1 MDHPCKTAF
10 TTNILKNLSATG
22 LGKLVSVQ
30 DVDGAEVITIDI
42 GPMEIPQY
50 PVHPVK
56 TIERINVISVDDDL
70 PVVYCR
76 NDFPIVPHLNVLPDG
91 RKTLCLFDVPF
102 NDIRYIFSASMFLQ
116 RIVYWFEQTA
126 RAQLHQADQPLEPYF
141 PGTCDGLILSD
152 FGYPFVRLK
161 KIKTLNGVLYKEIP
175 LENISEGKVYILL
188 KAGIKKNYTKNI
200 INRMPQT
207 LGELDAAFEENIL
220 KELED
225 CFLEIWAVKQ
235 TPLYKTIFQEKET
248 ELRNSGVLL
257 AVQIG
262 LSRSESEEPERY
274 YTKAF
279 QVSDTFQSL
288 YQAFGYQ
295 RNKKKKL
302 EKVKTTEDYKN
313 ISITPFEMFY
323 QFNSQFATFL
333 NEGTITEH
341 NNNMVQIGLGA
352 LGSQIANN
360 CIRAGYG
367 NWTYIDPDVLYPH
380 NLARHCLN
388 QDSIGRNKAQAMQQ
402 YANLLFDGKDN
413 IIKTVIPSD
422 IFSKSEREKIMASIS
437 AATLVVDCSAS
448 VAAER
453 YLSHELAGK
462 TRSVS
467 FFMNPTG
474 TALIM
479 LLESADRSITLDA
492 LEMQYYRLLIR
503 EKKLWNHLKSDHKVL
518 YSSTCRGASLV
529 YPQDNAAI
537 FSGLCSSAIKQISS
551 SPNAAISMWVYDDLS
566 ITRYKEIGEV
576 FQEVD
581 CNGWKIKISAS
592 LITQIYDQRKT
603 KLPNETGGVLI
614 GAYDYA
620 HNICYIVDAIDSPS
634 DSEEYPNS
642 YVRGHNGL
650 LKQIEQLE
658 EITIG
663 NLTYIGEWH
672 SHPTASTQPSK
683 YDLILLK
690 SISDYTLAQGNP
702 GCMLIVGDSNFS
714 VYLQSI

>member
-1 MDHPCKTAF
+1 MDYPCKTVFA
-10 TTNILKNLSATG
+10 TNILKNLSATG
-22 LGKLVSVQ
+22 LGRLVSVQ
-30 DVDGAEVITIDI
+30 DEDGAEVITIDI

-56 TIERINVISVDDDL
+56 TIERVNVISIDDDL

-76 NDFPIVPHLNVLPDG
+76 DDFPIVPHLNVLPDG

-102 NDIRYIFSASMFLQ
+102 NDIRYTFSASMFLQ

-126 RAQLHQADQPLEPYF
+126 RAQLHQPDQPLEPYF
-141 PGTCDGLILSD
+141 PCTCDGLILSD
-152 FGYPFVRLK
+152 FGYPLVRLK
-161 KIKTLNGVLYKEIP
+161 KIKTLNGILSKQVA
-175 LENISEGKVYILL
+175 LEKISEGKVYILL
-188 KAGIKKNYTKNI
+188 KAGIKKSYTKNI

-225 CFLEIWAVKQ
+225 CFSEIWAIKQ

-257 AVQIG
+257 AIQIG
-262 LSRSESEEPERY
+262 LSRSENEEPERY
-274 YTKAF
+274 YTKVF

-295 RNKKKKL
+295 KNKKNKL
-302 EKVKTTEDYKN
+302 EKVKPTEVYKN
-313 ISITPFEMFY
+313 ISITPFETFY
-323 QFNSQFATFL
+323 QFSSQFATFL

-341 NNNMVQIGLGA
+341 NNNIVQIGLGA

-360 CIRAGYG
+360 CIRSGYG
-367 NWTYIDPDVLYPH
+367 KWTYIDPDVLYPH

-388 QDSIGRNKAQAMQQ
+388 QDSIGQNKAQAMQQ
-402 YANLLFDGKDN
+402 YANLLFDGKNN

-422 IFSKSEREKIMASIS
+422 IFSKSEQEKIMASIS
-437 AATLVVDCSAS
+437 EAALVVDCSAS

-479 LLESADRSITLDA
+479 LLESADRSITLDV
-492 LEMQYYRLLIR
+492 LEMQYYCLLVR
-503 EKKLWNHLKSDHKVL
+503 ENKLRNHLKSDRKVL
-518 YSSTCRGASLV
+518 YSSTCRGTSFV

-537 FSGLCSSAIKQISS
+537 FSGLCSSAIKQISF
-551 SPNAAISMWVYDDLS
+551 SPNAAISIWVYDDLS
-566 ITRYKEIGEV
+566 VTRYKEIGET
-576 FQEVD
+576 FQEIESS
-581 CNGWKIKISAS
+581 GWKIKISPS
-592 LITQIYDQRKT
+592 LITQIYAHRRR

-614 GAYDYA
+614 GSYDYA
-620 HNICYIVDAIDSPS
+620 HKICYIVNEIPSPS

-650 LKQIEQLE
+650 LNQIEQIE

-672 SHPTASTQPSK
+672 SHPTDSTQPSR
-683 YDLILLK
+683 DDMVLLQ
-690 SISDYTLAQGNP
+690 SISDYTLTQGNP
-702 GCMLIVGDSNFS
+702 GCMLIVGDSNYS
-714 VYLQSI
+714 VYLQAI

>member
-1 MDHPCKTAF
+1 MDYTCKTAF
-10 TTNILKNLSATG
+10 ATNILKNLSATG

-30 DVDGAEVITIDI
+30 DIDGAEVITIDI

-50 PVHPVK
+50 PVYLVK
-56 TIERINVISVDDDL
+56 TIERVNIISVDDDL

-76 NDFPIVPHLNVLPDG
+76 DDFPIVPHLNVLPDG

-102 NDIRYIFSASMFLQ
+102 NDIRYTFNASMFLR

-152 FGYPFVRLK
+152 SGYPFVRLK
-161 KIKTLNGVLYKEIP
+161 RIKTLNSILYKEIA
-175 LENISEGKVYILL
+175 LENITEGRVYILL
-188 KAGIKKNYTKNI
+188 SAVIKKNYTKNI

-207 LGELDAAFEENIL
+207 LGELDDAFEENIL
-220 KELED
+220 KELETR
-225 CFLEIWAVKQ
+225 FSEIWAVKQ
-235 TPLYKTIFQEKET
+235 TSLYKTIFQEKET

-257 AVQIG
+257 AIRIG
-262 LSRSESEEPERY
+262 LSRSEGEEPERY
-274 YTKAF
+274 YIKAF

-288 YQAFGYQ
+288 YQAFGYH
-295 RNKKKKL
+295 RSKKNKL
-302 EKVKTTEDYKN
+302 EKVKPAEDYKN
-313 ISITPFEMFY
+313 ISIIPFEMFY

-341 NNNMVQIGLGA
+341 NDNIVQIGLGA

-367 NWTYIDPDVLYPH
+367 NWTYIDPDALYPH

-388 QDSIGRNKAQAMQQ
+388 QDSIGQNKAQAMQQ

-413 IIKTVIPSD
+413 IIKAVISSD
-422 IFSKSEREKIMASIS
+422 IFSKSEQEKIRASIS
-437 AATLVVDCSAS
+437 EATLVVDCTAS

-479 LLESADRSITLDA
+479 LLESADRSITLDV

-503 EKKLWNHLKSDHKVL
+503 EKKLWHHLKSDRKVL

-529 YPQDNAAI
+529 YPQDNASI
-537 FSGLCSSAIKQISS
+537 FSGLCSSAIKQIFS
-551 SPNAAISMWVYDDLS
+551 SPNATVSMWVYDDLS
-566 ITRYKEIGEV
+566 ITRYKKIGEI
-576 FQEVD
+576 FQEIN
-581 CNGWKIKISAS
+581 CNGWKIKISSS
-592 LITQIYDQRKT
+592 LITQMYDQRRN
-603 KLPNETGGVLI
+603 KLPNETGGGLI
-614 GAYDYA
+614 GAYDYE
-620 HNICYIVDAIDSPS
+620 HNICYIVDIIDSPS
-634 DSEEYPNS
+634 DSEEYPNA

-650 LKQIEQLE
+650 LKQIERLE